1 VGRPARGVLLVR
13 RSQRLRAGEFEAIF
27 RQRGRREELES
38 FIALWRP
45 CPGEGKVGFAVGRR
59 LGGAVERNRAR
70 RRLREAYRQE
80 RPASQERFDVVFV
93 GRSALLSRSFGD
105 LRRDI
110 QRVLRTLAR
119 RAHSGSS
126 KSVNGGTEA

>member
-1 VGRPARGVLLVR
+1 MGRRARGVLSVG

-80 RPASQERFDVVFV
+80 RPAKRDGFDVVFV
-93 GRSALLSRSFGD
+93 GRSALLSRPFAD
-105 LRRDI
+105 LRGDI

-119 RAHSGSS
+119 RAESGA
-126 KSVNGGTEA
+126 KSAAGGTEA

>member
-1 VGRPARGVLLVR
+1 VA

-80 RPASQERFDVVFV
+80 RRAKRGGFDVVFV
-93 GRSALLSRSFGD
+93 GRSALLSRSFAD
-105 LRRDI
+105 LRGDI

-119 RAHSGSS
+119 RADAGA
-126 KSVNGGTEA
+126 KNAAGGREA

>member
-1 VGRPARGVLLVR
+1 MGRRIRGVLSVG

-80 RPASQERFDVVFV
+80 RPAKRAGFDVVFV
-93 GRSALLSRSFGD
+93 GRSALLSRSFAD
-105 LRRDI
+105 LRGDI
-110 QRVLRTLAR
+110 QQVLRTLAR
-119 RAHSGSS
+119 RANSGP
-126 KSVNGGTEA
+126 KSVAGGTEA

>member
-1 VGRPARGVLLVR
+1 VGRG
-13 RSQRLRAGEFEAIF
+13 QRLRAGEFEAIF

-70 RRLREAYRQE
+70 RRLREAYRIE
-80 RPASQERFDVVFV
+80 CPAKREGFDVVFV
-93 GRSALLSRSFGD
+93 GRSALLSRSFAD
-105 LRRDI
+105 LRGDI

-119 RAHSGSS
+119 RSESGA
-126 KSVNGGTEA
+126 KGAAGGTEA

>member
-1 VGRPARGVLLVR
+1 VGRG
-13 RSQRLRAGEFEAIF
+13 QRLRAGEFEAIF

-45 CPGEGKVGFAVGRR
+45 SLGEGKVGFAIGRR

-80 RPASQERFDVVFV
+80 RPAKRAGYDVVFV
-93 GRSALLSRSFGD
+93 GRSALLSRSFAD
-105 LRRDI
+105 LRVDV

-119 RAHSGSS
+119 RADPGA
-126 KSVNGGTEA
+126 KTIAEGREA

>member
-1 VGRPARGVLLVR
+1 MG

-38 FIALWRP
+38 FIALWQP
-45 CPGEGKVGFAVGRR
+45 CPGEGKVGFAIGRR

-80 RPASQERFDVVFV
+80 LPAKRAGYDVVFV
-93 GRSALLSRSFGD
+93 GRSALLSRSFAD
-105 LRRDI
+105 LRGDI
-110 QRVLRTLAR
+110 QWALRTLAR
-119 RAHSGSS
+119 RVDSGA
-126 KSVNGGTEA
+126 KSLAEGKDA

>member
-1 VGRPARGVLLVR
+1 VGRR
-13 RSQRLRAGEFEAIF
+13 QRLRAGEFEAIF

-45 CPGEGKVGFAVGRR
+45 SAGEGKVGFAVGRR

-80 RPASQERFDVVFV
+80 RPVKPAGYDVVFV
-93 GRSALLSRSFGD
+93 GRSALLSRSFAD
-105 LRRDI
+105 LRVDI

-119 RAHSGSS
+119 RADSGA
-126 KSVNGGTEA
+126 KSVAEGKDA

>member
-1 VGRPARGVLLVR
+1 MGLRARGVLSVGR
-13 RSQRLRAGEFEAIF
+13 GQRLRAGEFEAIF

-70 RRLREAYRQE
+70 RRLREAYRRE
-80 RPASQERFDVVFV
+80 RPAKREGFDVVFV
-93 GRSALLSRSFGD
+93 GRSALLSRSFAD
-105 LRRDI
+105 LRGDI
-110 QRVLRTLAR
+110 QQVLRTLAR
-119 RAHSGSS
+119 RANAGP
-126 KSVNGGTEA
+126 KSVAGGIEA

>member
-1 VGRPARGVLLVR
+1 MG

-45 CPGEGKVGFAVGRR
+45 SAGEGKVGFAIGRR

-80 RPASQERFDVVFV
+80 RPAKRAGYDVVFV
-93 GRSALLSRSFGD
+93 GRSALLNRPFAD
-105 LRRDI
+105 LRVDV

-119 RAHSGSS
+119 RADSGA
-126 KSVNGGTEA
+126 KSVAEGKEA

>member
-1 VGRPARGVLLVR
+1 VGRRARGVLSVG

-80 RPASQERFDVVFV
+80 RAAKREGFDVVFV
-93 GRSALLSRSFGD
+93 GRSALLNRPFAD
-105 LRRDI
+105 LRGDI

-119 RAHSGSS
+119 RAESGA
-126 KSVNGGTEA
+126 KSASGGTEA